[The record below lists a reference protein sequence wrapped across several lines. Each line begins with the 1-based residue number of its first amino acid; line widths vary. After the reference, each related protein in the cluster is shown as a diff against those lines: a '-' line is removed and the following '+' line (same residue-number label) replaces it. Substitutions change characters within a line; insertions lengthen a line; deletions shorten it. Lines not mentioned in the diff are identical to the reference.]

1 MWVIAW
7 SSHSAALTAAAG
19 REKLREKVLRD
30 VLQQPGVAGVMVCH
44 HHGLFSRKGRRRKKT
59 LTSAWSVMRETV
71 KPWPSTARAAQCHC
85 FLGTLLIKQLLLCAI
100 HRGWKAASSP
110 QTCQKQC
117 REQPPRPAHTC
128 GGNNQGRPD
137 SLETSCQFCGFEA
150 QEKEKKKKKKRG
162 LREGWGQTATWNWL
176 VWHHS
181 APCST
186 PLWEDW
192 ALKQTVDFD
201 FADFR
206 VNYHLLY
213 SYGRNSLMM
222 VCLCQMKRW
231 DTIIPSRK
239 GWTVRKE

>member
-137 SLETSCQFCGFEA
+137 SLETSCQFCGFEP
-150 QEKEKKKKKKRG
+150 QEQERSWKKKRG
-162 LREGWGQTATWNWL
+162 YERA
-176 VWHHS
+176 
-181 APCST
+181 
-186 PLWEDW
+186 ED
-192 ALKQTVDFD
+192 KQPPETD
-201 FADFR
+201 
-206 VNYHLLY
+206 
-213 SYGRNSLMM
+213 
-222 VCLCQMKRW
+222 
-231 DTIIPSRK
+231 
-239 GWTVRKE
+239 